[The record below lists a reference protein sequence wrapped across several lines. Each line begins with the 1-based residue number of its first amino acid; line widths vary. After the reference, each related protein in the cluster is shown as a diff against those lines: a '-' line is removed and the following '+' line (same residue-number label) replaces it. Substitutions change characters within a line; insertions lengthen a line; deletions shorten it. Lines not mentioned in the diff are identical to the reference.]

1 MLIRNA
7 KDSAGK
13 AIEVWLRDG
22 KIAAVGLGLLVPEGE
37 EVLDA
42 KGRTVLPAFIDTHC
56 HWRTP
61 GFEYKED
68 ISTGSA
74 AAAAGGYTFVNL
86 MPNTK
91 PVCSSAEIAHAVEAE
106 AARVGLCDA
115 NQTVSITKDFDGK
128 TLDHLL
134 TLPEDIKFITEDGN
148 GVMNNAVMARAFAI
162 ATERSLTIMSHA
174 EDREISPWDY
184 RLAENIETVR
194 NCHLAEYYGT
204 RLHMCH
210 VSTRESV
217 DAVRMSRMR
226 GARVSCE
233 VTPHHLWFDDSRL
246 TYRVNPPIRKADDVN
261 ALIDAI
267 KDGTV
272 TCIGTD
278 HAPHLLKE
286 KQGGALKAVSGMPM
300 IQFSLVAIMEL
311 VREGVLTIEQLVQKM
326 CHAPAE
332 LYHIEK
338 RGFIRPGYYADL
350 VLVNPDSQW
359 TVTSDC
365 ILSKCGWS
373 PMEGQTFHSQVEKTF
388 VNGHLVYHNHQV
400 DKAHRGKELRFKR

>member
-7 KDSAGK
+7 KDTAGK
-13 AIEVWLRDG
+13 SIEVWLRGDT
-22 KIAAVGLGLLVPEGE
+22 IAAIGQGLVVPEGE
-37 EVLDA
+37 DVLDA
-42 KGRTVLPAFIDTHC
+42 KGRTILPAFIDTHC

-68 ISTGSA
+68 IATGSA

-91 PVCSSAEIAHAVEAE
+91 PVCSTPEIARAVEAE
-106 AARVGLCDA
+106 AKRIGLCDA

-128 TLDHLL
+128 TIDHLL

-148 GVMNNAVMARAFAI
+148 GVMNNAVMARVFAI
-162 ATERSLTIMSHA
+162 ATERGLTVMSHA

-210 VSTRESV
+210 VSTKESI
-217 DAVRMSRMR
+217 DAIRMSRLK

-246 TYRVNPPIRKADDVN
+246 QYRVNPPIREADDVA
-261 ALIDAI
+261 ALVENIRAGVVDAI
-267 KDGTV
+267 A
-272 TCIGTD
+272 TD
-278 HAPHLLKE
+278 HAPHSEEDKRRGMAGMVGLETAFGVCYTKLCREQRLSLELLSFLMSA
-286 KQGGALKAVSGMPM
+286 GPAAVLGLADHKGMLAPGYDADVV
-300 IQFSLVAIMEL
+300 LVDLDHMYEVSA
-311 VREGVLTIEQLVQKM
+311 
-326 CHAPAE
+326 AE
-332 LYHIEK
+332 LHSKSKNCPYDGTLLYGKVVTTIKGGKVTFQIE
-338 RGFIRPGYYADL
+338 
-350 VLVNPDSQW
+350 
-359 TVTSDC
+359 
-365 ILSKCGWS
+365 
-373 PMEGQTFHSQVEKTF
+373 E
-388 VNGHLVYHNHQV
+388 
-400 DKAHRGKELRFKR
+400 